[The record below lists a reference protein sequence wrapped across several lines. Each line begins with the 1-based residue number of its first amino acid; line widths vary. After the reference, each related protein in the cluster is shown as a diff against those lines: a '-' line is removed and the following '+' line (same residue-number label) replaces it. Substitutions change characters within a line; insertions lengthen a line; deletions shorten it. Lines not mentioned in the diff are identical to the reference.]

1 MKGQRENRT
10 IARSMRACLVVSDCG
25 SMDCSPLG
33 FSVHGTFQVS
43 REYVISS
50 VLSCHNKN
58 LKRQTNV
65 KALGQMCHSSGTDQC
80 YSSVLQLSFI

>member
-1 MKGQRENRT
+1 MH
-10 IARSMRACLVVSDCG
+10 AWSCLTLCG
-25 SMDCSPLG
+25 PMDCSPLG
-33 FSVHGTFQVS
+33 FSIHGIFQVS